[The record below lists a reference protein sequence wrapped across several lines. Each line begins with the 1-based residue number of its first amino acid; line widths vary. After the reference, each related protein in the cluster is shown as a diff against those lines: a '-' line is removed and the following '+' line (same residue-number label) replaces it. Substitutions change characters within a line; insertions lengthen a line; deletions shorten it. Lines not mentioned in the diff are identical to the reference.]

1 MAIVMLTPVRHLR
14 SIGAALTFALLCLT
28 LAVVLAGCGGTKAA
42 SQSASPSPATATASP
57 HASPS
62 GLDSFATKWQVRV
75 VRSAIRSAYRQG
87 RAGGR
92 QVDPSITAALR
103 RSIASDPSVLNGAS
117 RAVLLLVSPW
127 EAKGYKPTATH
138 TAVLIYVWAEGD
150 QMIAAGTLA
159 PGFSSTSVTLSRPS
173 PGGAWRIV
181 DVGGVP

>member
-1 MAIVMLTPVRHLR
+1 VAIVMLTPGRHPR
-14 SIGAALTFALLCLT
+14 FIGTSLTFALLCLT
-28 LAVVLAGCGGTKAA
+28 LGVIAGCGGAKAA
-42 SQSASPSPATATASP
+42 SKSASPSPAATTASP

-62 GLDSFATKWQVRV
+62 GLDSFATRWQVRV

-103 RSIASDPSVLNGAS
+103 TSIASDPSVLNGAS

-127 EAKGYKPTATH
+127 EAEGYRPTATQ

-159 PGFSSTSVTLSRPS
+159 PGFSSTSVTLSRSSPS
-173 PGGAWRIV
+173 AAWQIIA
-181 DVGGVP
+181 VGGVP